1 MPDDIIVI
9 KKNAEGQETWRYSGR
24 VLKRQSN
31 WLRLEAFFNRPDT
44 SFHGILLANGDR
56 FVETY
61 YTDRW
66 YNVFEIHDQHT
77 DELKGWYC
85 NVTEPAVVEPGQ
97 LSYVDLALDLLVFP
111 DKRML
116 VLDEDEF
123 ARLPLDEATRRQA
136 RSALH
141 ELIELFK
148 I

>member
-9 KKNAEGQETWRYSGR
+9 KKNVEGQETWRYSGR
-24 VLKRQSN
+24 VLERQAK

-44 SFHGILLANGDR
+44 PFHGVLLANGDR
-56 FVETY
+56 FIETY
-61 YTDRW
+61 YSDRW
-66 YNVFEIHDQHT
+66 YNIFEIHDRRT

-85 NVTEPAVVEPGQ
+85 NVTRPAVIEPGQ
-97 LSYVDLALDLLVFP
+97 LSYVDLALDLLVYP

-123 ARLPLDEATRRQA
+123 ARLPLDESTIRQA
-136 RSALH
+136 RSSLD
-141 ELIELFK
+141 ELIQLFK

>member
-9 KKNAEGQETWRYSGR
+9 KKNVEGQETWRYSGR
-24 VLKRQSN
+24 VLERQAN

-44 SFHGILLANGDR
+44 PFHGILLANGDR
-56 FVETY
+56 FIETY

-66 YNVFEIHDQHT
+66 FNVFEMHDRRT

-85 NVTEPAVVEPGQ
+85 NVTEPAVIEPGQ
-97 LSYVDLALDLLVFP
+97 LSYVDLALDLLVYP

-123 ARLPLDEATRRQA
+123 ARLPLDEATSRQA
-136 RSALH
+136 RSALD
-141 ELIELFK
+141 ELIQLFK
-148 I
+148 

>member
-9 KKNAEGQETWRYSGR
+9 KKNVEGQETWRYSGR
-24 VLKRQSN
+24 VLERRAN

-44 SFHGILLANGDR
+44 PFHGVLLANGDR
-56 FVETY
+56 FIETY

-66 YNVFEIHDQHT
+66 YNIFEIHDRRT

-85 NVTEPAVVEPGQ
+85 NVTRPAVIEPGQ
-97 LSYVDLALDLLVFP
+97 LSYVDLALDLLVYP

-123 ARLPLDEATRRQA
+123 ARLPLDESTIRQA
-136 RSALH
+136 RSSLD
-141 ELIELFK
+141 ELIQLFK